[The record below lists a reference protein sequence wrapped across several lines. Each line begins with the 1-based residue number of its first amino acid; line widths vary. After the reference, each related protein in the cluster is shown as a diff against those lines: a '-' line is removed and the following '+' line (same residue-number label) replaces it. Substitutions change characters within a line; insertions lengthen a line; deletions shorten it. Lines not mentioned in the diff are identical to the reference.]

1 MDWDRCPG
9 GKGGDGGKGGRGG
22 GGSGGHSLGIAS
34 IVEVSVDSSVTILL
48 GEPGAGGE
56 GEGTIGT
63 GAPGQAIPKAVFSE

>member
-1 MDWDRCPG
+1 VSLLTVKTESG
-9 GKGGDGGKGGRGG
+9 VKGLGAK
-22 GGSGGHSLGIAS
+22 GIAS